1 MKWMMSHKII
11 TIVSMIAGI
20 LLLIGGIGL
29 ANVYSSVETTAEQ
42 MHEPLKIPVSAY
54 REIPSPIK
62 DKQPLSFLLLGVDER
77 EDDTG
82 RADTIIV
89 VTVNPNENTTKMISI
104 PRDTYTEIIGL
115 EMMDKINHS
124 YAFGGAKMATLTV
137 ENLLQIPIDY
147 TISINMEGFID
158 LVDAIEGVEVE
169 NNLAFEMDDHLY
181 KLGNI
186 HVNGEQALA
195 FVRMRYGDPNGDFGR
210 QERQKI
216 VLDAIVN
223 KLKSFNSVWKYKELL
238 AVAGDQVRTNLTFDE
253 MKTISTDYTYS
264 FSNVESLSFQNGNG
278 EKLKNVWYY
287 MLDNE
292 ELEDA
297 QLQLRTHLELND

>member
-1 MKWMMSHKII
+1 MSHKII

-62 DKQPLSFLLLGVDER
+62 DKHPLSFLLLGVDER